1 MAKRITVV
9 VSQGQSNNPA
19 KRDLE
24 ESIVAALL
32 MEPGVEAVV
41 VPNLY
46 DLTPDGT
53 GILALQGIPGD
64 MVVLSW
70 LFDRAAHWTLDRNGI
85 RGLVGTTL
93 LKSPSDEDEDEDD
106 GEVSAEGGDDEADG
120 DGNGDGKKHRVVDD
134 RPLPQR
140 RIYCL
145 DLRIYNTPD
154 PYLEEIR
161 RIAAELSTAVVG
173 LTDWVQGS
181 PPPNQMARFL
191 KPTNNTSLGPA
202 TADGNGASSKAAGIE
217 PSASASQKDV
227 EKGTGTLCS
236 ADTANVNP
244 PVSASQSEPVP
255 SSDATP
261 SVRRVEDEADRRWY
275 PVIDYSRCTNCME
288 CIDFCLFGVYGV
300 DRVETILV
308 EQPDNCRKGCPAC
321 SRVCPENAIIFPQHK
336 TPAIAGSAESAASMK
351 IDLSLLFGAPETNES
366 AEEAAARE
374 RDEQLVLAGRDPVGM
389 SVGMPKRQERG
400 ESKQRDELDD
410 LIDELDNLDV

>member
-1 MAKRITVV
+1 MPKRITVV

-70 LFDRAAHWTLDRNGI
+70 LFERAAHWTLDRNGI

-93 LKSPSDEDEDEDD
+93 LKSPSDDEEEDEDD
-106 GEVSAEGGDDEADG
+106 ESSAEAQGDEADR
-120 DGNGDGKKHRVVDD
+120 DENGDGHKHRVADD

-145 DLRIYNTPD
+145 DLRIHNTPD

-161 RIAAELSTAVVG
+161 RIAAELSTPVVG
-173 LTDWVQGS
+173 LTDWVKGS

-191 KPTNNTSLGPA
+191 NPTNNTALGPA
-202 TADGNGASSKAAGIE
+202 VSDGNGASPQAAAAETAASPSQNE
-217 PSASASQKDV
+217 PAPDSAS
-227 EKGTGTLCS
+227 
-236 ADTANVNP
+236 
-244 PVSASQSEPVP
+244 
-255 SSDATP
+255 P
-261 SVRRVEDEADRRWY
+261 SVVRIADDPERRWY

-336 TPAIAGSAESAASMK
+336 TPAIAGSAESSASMK
-351 IDLSLLFGAPETNES
+351 IDLSLLFGAPENNES
-366 AEEAAARE
+366 ADEAAARE
-374 RDEQLVLAGRDPVGM
+374 RDEQLVLAGRTPVGM
-389 SVGMPKRQERG
+389 TVGMPKRQDCSEP
-400 ESKQRDELDD
+400 KHRDKLDD
-410 LIDELDNLDV
+410 LIDELDDLDV